1 MISQQKVRI
10 STFDMTHHL
19 TLSAG
24 QCTPA
29 DMIAFLAGLPLVSR
43 PIIAEWF
50 RQNPKTET
58 KSDSSPVTIA
68 DRSVETALRA
78 AITQRFPADTISGE
92 EFGPDDRSDPSKGAT
107 SSYRWIIDPI
117 DGTKAFIS
125 GKPAFGTLVG
135 LLHNDL
141 PVAGLVDLPVLD
153 ECYIGLNG
161 FGAEITAQLNGALIA
176 TNGQTKLANARL
188 ATTSPRALSPARLV
202 DFDRLADE
210 VAVTNYG
217 GDCHNYA
224 LLASGHIDLVME
236 DNLAAH
242 DIMAVAALMQAAGA
256 TVTDLAGQPIRN
268 GQSTDIL
275 AAATS
280 QLHRAALSVISKN
293 R

>member
-1 MISQQKVRI
+1 MILQQKVRI
-10 STFDMTHHL
+10 STFNKASGL
-19 TLSAG
+19 TVSAG

-29 DMIAFLAGLPLVSR
+29 DMIAFLVGLPLVSR
-43 PIIAEWF
+43 PIIAKWF
-50 RQNPKTET
+50 RQNPKIET

-68 DRSVETALRA
+68 DRSVETALRE
-78 AITQRFPADTISGE
+78 AITRRFPSDTISGE
-92 EFGPDDRSDPSKGAT
+92 EFGPDDRRHPSKGPT

-161 FGAEITAQLNGALIA
+161 FGAATTAQLNGGLIVPS
-176 TNGQTKLANARL
+176 GQTKIANARL
-188 ATTSPRALSPARLV
+188 ATTSPRALSPARLI

-210 VAVTNYG
+210 VAVTDYG

-224 LLASGHIDLVME
+224 LLAAGHIDLVME
-236 DNLAAH
+236 DSLAAH
-242 DIMAVAALMQAAGA
+242 DIMAVAALLQAAGA

-280 QLHRAALSVISKN
+280 QLHQAALSVILQT

>member
-1 MISQQKVRI
+1 MSP
-10 STFDMTHHL
+10 DL
-19 TLSAG
+19 TVSAG

-29 DMIAFLAGLPLVSR
+29 DMIEFLAGLPMLSR
-43 PIIAEWF
+43 PIVAKWF

-68 DRSVETALRA
+68 DRSVETALRV
-78 AITQRFPADTISGE
+78 AITQRFPADIISGE
-92 EFGPDDRSDPSKGAT
+92 EFGLDDRIDPSEGTT

-141 PVAGLVDLPVLD
+141 PIAGLVDLPVLD

-161 FGAEITAQLNGALIA
+161 FGEAIKAQLNGVLIVP
-176 TNGQTKLANARL
+176 NRQTKLENARL
-188 ATTSPRALSPARLV
+188 ATTSPRALSPGRLF
-202 DFDRLADE
+202 DFDRLADK

-224 LLASGHIDLVME
+224 LLAAGHIDLVME

-256 TVTDLAGQPIRN
+256 TVTDLAGEPIRN

-280 QLHRAALSVISKN
+280 QLHQAALSVISQHS